1 MMTDHTVEVC
11 LGKEAAMKSTTIND
25 YVNDAVFPTKK
36 LDEGDK
42 VLEFMRKPVPFCATA
57 GHFEDAITGKP
68 VRTAHGLGIGAVVGN
83 GATATSTMLRSM
95 TWNLTPSLWPMP

>member
-1 MMTDHTVEVC
+1 MMTDRTVEVRPR
-11 LGKEAAMKSTTIND
+11 KEAAMKSTTISD

-36 LDEGDK
+36 LDEKDK

-83 GATATSTMLRSM
+83 GATAISTMLRSM